1 MRYAWGGPPAA
12 VVVEAS
18 FVTGKVGVSEAG
30 DGGVDV
36 FIFFSFSD
44 HTTCQFWE
52 RPPLT

>member
-36 FIFFSFSD
+36 FIFFRSQTILLVSFGSG
-44 HTTCQFWE
+44 
-52 RPPLT
+52 LL